1 MEQYE
6 PCPHFLALLRTV
18 THGQAVLLLTEWFYT
33 VGWWTAADT
42 PVSLAR
48 SETDDIGS
56 LPTGR
61 AYKGEHGVYLT
72 WMAGS
77 YVIENALHPH
87 TNTCYIQSGPHLA
100 SAFLMWMHC
109 SDLGKHFECCW
120 AQIAPHTDI
129 KALLRQALYG
139 MFCQMVPFP
148 SSSHFLV
155 LLQPLENANPFIRL
169 CVN

>member
-1 MEQYE
+1 MARLSYFSLNGSTRWGDEQQQILQCHWQGARLMILGHFPQEGPTMEN
-6 PCPHFLALLRTV
+6 TV
-18 THGQAVLLLTEWFYT
+18 FIWHEWL
-33 VGWWTAADT
+33 GD
-42 PVSLAR
+42 
-48 SETDDIGS
+48 
-56 LPTGR
+56 
-61 AYKGEHGVYLT
+61 
-72 WMAGS
+72 
-77 YVIENALHPH
+77 YVIKNALHPH

-109 SDLGKHFECCW
+109 SDLGKHFVCCW
-120 AQIAPHTDI
+120 AEIAPHTDI

-169 CVN
+169 CIN